1 VLMEQKQKINC
12 KNWLTM
18 NNNEDELIKN
28 LILEGALEVAGLDA
42 ETGEFL
48 YAVTSKMKE
57 IMPDMY
63 EDHLKT
69 VNRDLLNL
77 WEKGYV
83 NIDFFLPDPV
93 VTISEKGIDKAE
105 ISKLTK
111 PEIWALEEVKRLLQR

>member
-1 VLMEQKQKINC
+1 MSNK
-12 KNWLTM
+12 
-18 NNNEDELIKN
+18 EDELIKN
-28 LILEGALEVAGLDA
+28 LILQGALEVAGLDS

-48 YAVTSKMKE
+48 YAITSRMKE

-63 EDHLKT
+63 EDHLRT

-83 NIDFFLPDPV
+83 NIDLFLPDPV
-93 VTISEKGIDKAE
+93 VTISEKGLDKNE

-111 PEIWALEEVKRLLQR
+111 PEIWALEEVKRLLKK

>member
-1 VLMEQKQKINC
+1 
-12 KNWLTM
+12 M
-18 NNNEDELIKN
+18 NNPEDDLINN
-28 LILEGALEVAGLDA
+28 LILQGALEVAGLDS

-48 YAVTSKMKE
+48 YAITSKMKDV
-57 IMPDMY
+57 MPDMY

-83 NIDFFLPDPV
+83 NIDLFLPDPV
-93 VTISEKGIDKAE
+93 VTISEKGLDKAE

-111 PEIWALEEVKRLLQR
+111 PEIWALEEVKRLLKK

>member
-1 VLMEQKQKINC
+1 
-12 KNWLTM
+12 M
-18 NNNEDELIKN
+18 NNPEDDLINN
-28 LILEGALEVAGLDA
+28 LILQGALEVAGVDS

-48 YAVTSKMKE
+48 YAITYRMKE

-93 VTISEKGIDKAE
+93 VTISEKGLNKNE

-111 PEIWALEEVKRLLQR
+111 PEIWALEEVKRLLKN

>member
-1 VLMEQKQKINC
+1 MSNS
-12 KNWLTM
+12 
-18 NNNEDELIKN
+18 EDELIKN
-28 LILEGALEVAGLDA
+28 LILQGALEVAGVDS

-48 YAVTSKMKE
+48 YAITSKMKDV
-57 IMPDMY
+57 MPDMY

-83 NIDFFLPDPV
+83 NIDLFLPDPV
-93 VTISEKGIDKAE
+93 VTISEKGLDKNE

-111 PEIWALEEVKRLLQR
+111 PEIWALEEVKRLLKK

>member
-1 VLMEQKQKINC
+1 
-12 KNWLTM
+12 M
-18 NNNEDELIKN
+18 NSNDDELINN
-28 LILEGALEVAGLDA
+28 LILQGALEVAGVDS
-42 ETGEFL
+42 ENGEFL
-48 YAVTSKMKE
+48 YAITSKMKD

-83 NIDFFLPDPV
+83 NIDLFLPDPV
-93 VTISEKGIDKAE
+93 VTISEKGMDKNE

-111 PEIWALEEVKRLLQR
+111 PEIWALEEVKRLLLK

>member
-1 VLMEQKQKINC
+1 
-12 KNWLTM
+12 M
-18 NNNEDELIKN
+18 NNPEDDLINN
-28 LILEGALEVAGLDA
+28 LILQGALEVAGLDS

-48 YAVTSKMKE
+48 YAITSRMKE

-63 EDHLKT
+63 EDHLRT

-83 NIDFFLPDPV
+83 NIDLFLPDPV
-93 VTISEKGIDKAE
+93 VTISEKGLDKAE

-111 PEIWALEEVKRLLQR
+111 PEIWALEEVKRLLKK

>member
-1 VLMEQKQKINC
+1 MQAEQRQKINY

-18 NNNEDELIKN
+18 DNNEDELIKN

-48 YAVTSKMKE
+48 YAVTPKLKE
-57 IMPDMY
+57 VMPDMY